1 MTRRKW
7 IGILRIAVSIALIV
21 FFAREVSAH
30 ITLTGHGI
38 GASTI
43 YDVPYPFHGPLV
55 VLAGVGA
62 VAAFL
67 VALHL
72 LGRGNKR

>member
-1 MTRRKW
+1 MVRRKL
-7 IGILRIAVSIALIV
+7 IGILLIAVSIALIV
-21 FFAREVSAH
+21 FFAMEVSAH

-38 GASTI
+38 GSIAT

-72 LGRGNKR
+72 LCPGNKR

>member
-1 MTRRKW
+1 MVRRKL
-7 IGILRIAVSIALIV
+7 IGILLNAVSIALIV
-21 FFAREVSAH
+21 LFAREVSAH

-38 GASTI
+38 GSIAT
-43 YDVPYPFHGPLV
+43 YDVPYPFHGRLV

-67 VALHL
+67 GALHL
-72 LGRGNKR
+72 LGPGNQR